1 MISQK
6 NRRFGFFLLG
16 VAALGLSACV
26 ETTSKTEPAVM
37 TASGPI
43 LTMPDAPEF
52 KNVKPGT
59 PEELLAAEGKWNIV
73 EEGDVYDPTQA
84 HMAARSKVN
93 PKQMKKRTDLVA
105 HFKPDDAGSEGKFR
119 VLKLEPNKAGWQDD
133 IDISGGFEV
142 AETSITKPT
151 QKVVGTELVA
161 SIRSAFAQDSQQA
174 MQEDIQ
180 AFDVASAEAGVVDES
195 TLAPVSQVE
204 AVVADGVVRP
214 PILPDSRKKFGT
226 VVQDPV
232 QPEPEFNL
240 ADARTPQVTVK
251 PEKTK
256 EEGGFL
262 GSLRKTLGVED
273 NDQDHINKNSTVAS
287 ASSDQYQPIKNQAR
301 LPEKPVYQNAATLKQ
316 TQAAAVNAQGQR
328 VRYQMV
334 PSGGQTALKSPAGIG
349 AMASLT
355 GFRSAIHNGKTRI
368 AMDVSTSVRYKVA
381 IDHIRNV
388 LRVKLD
394 NTRWTEPVSGPMRAT
409 GMLGSYVASSR
420 PDGSTILEIRLKRKA
435 KIADTMILRPD
446 QTTHHRIVIDL
457 E

>member
-37 TASGPI
+37 TSSGPI

-174 MQEDIQ
+174 MQEDTQ
-180 AFDVASAEAGVVDES
+180 AFDVAAAEGDVVESAMTPEL
-195 TLAPVSQVE
+195 LAE
-204 AVVADGVVRP
+204 GVVADGVVRP
-214 PILPDSRKKFGT
+214 PSLPDSRKKFGAD
-226 VVQDPV
+226 VQDLM

-240 ADARTPQVTVK
+240 ADARTSQVAEK

-256 EEGGFL
+256 EDGGFL

-273 NDQDHINKNSTVAS
+273 NEQEQEYKNTTVAS
-287 ASSDQYQPIKNQAR
+287 ATSDQYQPKKNQAR
-301 LPEKPVYQNAATLKQ
+301 LPEKPVYQNAAALKQ

-334 PSGGQTALKSPAGIG
+334 PSGGQAALKSKAGIG
-349 AMASLT
+349 AIASLT

-409 GMLGSYVASSR
+409 GMLGSYVASAR

-446 QTTHHRIVIDL
+446 QTAHHRIVIDL